1 MPSRGA
7 ALSAIVRL
15 IPSDFFHKATVSNL
29 ASNFD
34 TVVGRVFLAC
44 ILLSSL
50 ALLTSEF
57 PFWRALGFGF
67 GLGSRSWLG
76 TRP

>member
-1 MPSRGA
+1 M
-7 ALSAIVRL
+7 RL
-15 IPSDFFHKATVSNL
+15 IPSAFFHKATVSNL

-67 GLGSRSWLG
+67 GLGSGSWLG